1 MPDKEKLHPSFQ
13 KLWDKAGSGYY
24 YFPTPIGLGTIFYM
38 SSRSV
43 DVYNPR
49 INFSEERTSR
59 EHWDF
64 YDALRAVETG
74 VVNKLAV
81 DIQFVAWE
89 EDGRVIERESVGK
102 VSQAEGV

>member
-1 MPDKEKLHPSFQ
+1 MPEKKTLHPSFQ

-24 YFPTPIGLGTIFYM
+24 FFPTKVGLGTVFYM
-38 SSRSV
+38 NSQSV
-43 DVYNPR
+43 HVYNPSLNYGE
-49 INFSEERTSR
+49 IPIDR

-89 EDGRVIERESVGK
+89 EDGRVIERESVEK